1 MKSWIAALG
10 AIVLTGCGA
19 HGNWVVKVAP
29 TVEVHRAV
37 MQYNEPW
44 DNCRK
49 QPASE
54 TRAQFALAKQA
65 KACAEAGSGSEVCTA
80 LAENVRLTQASTAAA
95 VGYGAVAGAGAG
107 ITVGLLAGVD
117 PTNPA
122 DMIAG
127 AVIGAIGLAILNDP
141 DSSVCI
147 QRHKIAYQ
155 LLDTGEEITRFLPIQ
170 SVHHY
175 EDDGRHLSY
184 MLNNYA
190 PPERLKVGSEIYVLK
205 YYRDGAR
212 ATESSAFMTQ
222 AELDEYNL
230 RLARFK
236 GSSNAKN

>member
-1 MKSWIAALG
+1 MKSWIAVLG

-37 MQYNEPW
+37 MKYNEPW

-65 KACAEAGSGSEVCTA
+65 KECAEAGSGSEVCTV

-107 ITVGLLAGVD
+107 ITAGLLAGVD
-117 PTNPA
+117 PTNPV

-141 DSSVCI
+141 ESSVCI
-147 QRHKIAYQ
+147 QRHQITYRM
-155 LLDTGEEITRFLPIQ
+155 LDTGEEITRFLPIQ
-170 SVHHY
+170 SVHNS
-175 EDDGRHLSY
+175 EDDGRQLSY

-190 PPERLKVGSEIYVLK
+190 PPERLKVGSEVYVLK
-205 YYRDGAR
+205 YLDSRSN
-212 ATESSAFMTQ
+212 ESSAFMTQ
-222 AELDEYNL
+222 TDLEEYNL
-230 RLARFK
+230 RLARLQ
-236 GSSNAKN
+236 GSSSAKN